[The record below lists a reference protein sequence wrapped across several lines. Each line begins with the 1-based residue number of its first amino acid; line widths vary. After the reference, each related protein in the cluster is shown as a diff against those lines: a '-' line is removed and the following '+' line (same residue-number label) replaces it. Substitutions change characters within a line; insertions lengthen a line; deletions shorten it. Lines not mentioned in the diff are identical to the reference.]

1 MHLTEHDEV
10 ASPHL
15 PLGQPASLA
24 RRMRQPVNPFLP
36 VAGSRLCQS
45 DALPSAWQFENRIR
59 KLSGRSPLM
68 LRHRAHSSPN
78 NLRSGL
84 GLGSPMKRR
93 APRAGLLLGQALDA
107 VVGPPGSER
116 KREVGKDFGAAPAPA
131 AIGSALARA
140 CEDSRNSVVPAA
152 QRSTG
157 GSLTARPRRASAP
170 NALAPLPRPTTS
182 GGIPR
187 PTSAS
192 AGASLPAH
200 MAKDVMALFEAFAK
214 TREQTEEANWQLSQS
229 GIGAAPSSRPAS
241 SAAGASAAAEPI
253 GKQRRKRADGR
264 PAKGAAVTSAVAEA
278 AMPKGKSFSQVLR
291 LYYPSATRAEIEQ
304 MVALVAGREEE
315 IARARWVE
323 RAKEMYGA
331 EISRFFGAADADG
344 GGSIDIAEF
353 RAAVSSFGLLD
364 AEVNAL
370 FAGADHDG
378 NGVRR
383 DDGQHG
389 ISARSTYD
397 GEHFSGRCSTWT
409 SLPSSS
415 RRASR
420 CSRTLVR

>member
-170 NALAPLPRPTTS
+170 NALAPLPRPGER
-182 GGIPR
+182 GGGGGGGGEGGGGGGGER
-187 PTSAS
+187 GGGSDGGG
-192 AGASLPAH
+192 GATRQGARSTFTGRCG
-200 MAKDVMALFEAFAK
+200 VCAFRHGRSRNA
-214 TREQTEEANWQLSQS
+214 
-229 GIGAAPSSRPAS
+229 AAPHHRLRSSPLRS
-241 SAAGASAAAEPI
+241 
-253 GKQRRKRADGR
+253 RRRQPRADRMGER
-264 PAKGAAVTSAVAEA
+264 KGAARERGGIIGMEQCVS
-278 AMPKGKSFSQVLR
+278 
-291 LYYPSATRAEIEQ
+291 PSRQPFPQDPPSHRT
-304 MVALVAGREEE
+304 AGEGTHYVQHHSRE
-315 IARARWVE
+315 
-323 RAKEMYGA
+323 
-331 EISRFFGAADADG
+331 
-344 GGSIDIAEF
+344 
-353 RAAVSSFGLLD
+353 
-364 AEVNAL
+364 
-370 FAGADHDG
+370 
-378 NGVRR
+378 
-383 DDGQHG
+383 
-389 ISARSTYD
+389 
-397 GEHFSGRCSTWT
+397 
-409 SLPSSS
+409 P
-415 RRASR
+415 
-420 CSRTLVR
+420 